1 MGSCQ
6 DTDIDLLFL
15 SCSICLSVS
24 SLPLSFILF
33 VCLFFVCLGFGIF
46 SFRFTCFFFFS
57 PLSIFSYFF
66 SFNETLA
73 YHWEPKF
80 EDCATFLLFSFS
92 VFVFCLFVCQAF
104 VEKLT
109 AVNSRIIM
117 SSLPHAK

>member
-1 MGSCQ
+1 MGSCP

-15 SCSICLSVS
+15 SCSICLSVT
-24 SLPLSFILF
+24 SLLLSFILF

-46 SFRFTCFFFFS
+46 SFRFTCFFFF
-57 PLSIFSYFF
+57 FSFIYFFIFF

-80 EDCATFLLFSFS
+80 EDCVTFLFFHFS
-92 VFVFCLFVCQAF
+92 FVFCLFVCQAF